1 MRYIA
6 RLYIDY
12 LKESEMLG
20 RLFLLASLLVSSS
33 LVSAADECVVLLH
46 GLGRTHHSMDKI
58 EAILLE
64 RGYLVWSKSYNSREA
79 PVDWLAVQ
87 TLNLG
92 LAYCEQQRAM
102 RVHLVSHSLGGLLIR
117 VYLQDHS
124 IANLGRIVMLAPPNH
139 GSEVA
144 DVLKEN
150 SLYEW
155 AMGPAGQVLGTG
167 PDGIASQLG
176 PIAGEIG
183 IIAGNTTSDPWF
195 SPIIPGADDG
205 KVSVESTRLNEMKD
219 FLVVEAGHTF
229 IMRNDL
235 VIAQL
240 LIFLSEGEFKP
251 LPPSP
256 DSSGFENR

>member
-1 MRYIA
+1 
-6 RLYIDY
+6 
-12 LKESEMLG
+12 MLG
-20 RLFLLASLLVSSS
+20 KLVLSILLLISSS
-33 LVSAADECVVLLH
+33 IVFAADECVVLLH
-46 GLGRTHHSMDKI
+46 GLGRTHHSMDEI
-58 EAILLE
+58 EDKLLKQ
-64 RGYLVWSKSYNSREA
+64 GYLVWSESYQSRERS
-79 PVDWLAVQ
+79 VDFLAEQ
-87 TLNLG
+87 TLKLG
-92 LAYCEQQRAM
+92 LDYCVQQQAT

-124 IANLGRIVMLAPPNH
+124 INSLGRIVMLAPPNH

-167 PDGIASQLG
+167 SDGIANQLD
-176 PIAGEIG
+176 PIVGEIG

-205 KVSVESTRLNEMKD
+205 KVSVESARLDEMKA

-229 IMRNDL
+229 IMRNDM
-235 VIAQL
+235 VIDQIL
-240 LIFLSEGEFKP
+240 SFLRDGVFKP

-256 DSSGFENR
+256 DSSGYENR